1 MASLLEVRQL
11 SKYYKTPAGILH
23 AVDQVSFEA
32 GQGTTFAIVGESG
45 CGKTTL
51 GRCILRLIE
60 PSGGEILYR
69 GENILRSSKRR
80 MKQLRRDIQMV
91 FQNPFSSLDP
101 RCTVEQTL
109 REVLT
114 VNHMVS
120 GQKEI
125 DRRLGKLMGMIRL
138 DDRLLHAYPH
148 EMDGGQCQRVGI
160 ARALAVEPGLLVC
173 DEPVS
178 SLDVSA
184 QAQILNLLK
193 DLQSELALT
202 YLLISHNLAV
212 IRHMADEII
221 VMYMGQIV
229 EKASNDE
236 LFAQPLHPYTQGL
249 LAAVPDPWQTDVT
262 DTDTVLL
269 SGEVSAAVDP
279 KDECRFASRCPF
291 ASALCRQHAPSLQ
304 EVETGHYAACCRY
317 M

>member
-1 MASLLEVRQL
+1 MAALLEVRQL